1 MHATV
6 ELRLLLFS
14 FPLVNRNTAD
24 HMKDQQVKNDISY
37 LQQQGGVLMDCL
49 ITICRAHCLS
59 VSPVSLLSGLPLD
72 SGELSPTGFERAA
85 KRAGLA
91 SRTVKRDIDRINTAL
106 LPAVLVLNEKQAC
119 VLHGLSG
126 THARVS
132 YPELDDA
139 VVEVPLEE
147 LSVNYTGYV
156 IFARPEM
163 QAQDTNANID
173 KSSVGHW
180 LWSSIKT
187 AKGLYRDVLLAS
199 VFISL
204 LSIALPLFVM
214 NVYDRV
220 VPNAALETLWAL
232 AIGVLLVL
240 AADFLLRMLRQ
251 YFVELAASRLDVTL
265 SAKIME
271 KVLSINLAN
280 KPAKSG
286 AFINSLQSFESIRQ
300 FFGSVTLVALVDLPF
315 GLLFVVIIAMIDIY
329 LIIPMLIGATLL
341 FLYAMKAQRVMRSL
355 SEESM
360 EISSRK
366 SSLVTESVT
375 SLEDI
380 KAFGYQSR
388 NQSAWEKQTIF
399 LAKVNAKLRLVS
411 MSVNNAALWIQQSV
425 GVVII
430 LTGVYLIIEGVITQ
444 GSLIAAYLLSSRAMG
459 PVSQAA
465 SLLAQF
471 HHAETAKNALDEIMA
486 MPSESGSNKQIKSNV
501 VLRGNIEA
509 NQLCFKYPDENVL
522 ALKDINFSIKQGEH
536 VAILGKN
543 GCGKSTLNKLIMG
556 FYRPESGQLL
566 MDGIDLQQYDP
577 TLLRKQIGYVPQEVS
592 LFYGTLKDNIMP
604 ENLNMDDSD
613 FWEILSQCG
622 LAKLVNSSANGV
634 EQIVGERGSL
644 LSGGQ
649 RQAVAM
655 ARALVRDPAIYIMD
669 EPTSAM
675 DSTNEAQMKE
685 TIKTATEGKTL
696 IINTHRTTL
705 LDLVERVIV
714 VENGKVIAD
723 GKKEDV
729 LVQFKK
735 PSQTRKRAP

>member
-91 SRTVKRDIDRINTAL
+91 SRTVKRDIDHINTAL

-685 TIKTATEGKTL
+685 TIKAATAGKTL

>member
-1 MHATV
+1 
-6 ELRLLLFS
+6 
-14 FPLVNRNTAD
+14 
-24 HMKDQQVKNDISY
+24 
-37 LQQQGGVLMDCL
+37 MDCL
-49 ITICRAHCLS
+49 ITICRTHCLS

-91 SRTVKRDIDRINTAL
+91 SRTVKRDIDHINTAL

-139 VVEVPLEE
+139 VVEVPREE

-163 QAQDTNANID
+163 QAQETNANID

-240 AADFLLRMLRQ
+240 AADFFLRMLRQ

-300 FFGSVTLVALVDLPF
+300 FFGSLTLVALVDLPF

-685 TIKTATEGKTL
+685 TIKAATAGKTL

>member
-1 MHATV
+1 
-6 ELRLLLFS
+6 
-14 FPLVNRNTAD
+14 
-24 HMKDQQVKNDISY
+24 
-37 LQQQGGVLMDCL
+37 MDCL
-49 ITICRAHCLS
+49 ITICHAHHLE
-59 VSPVSLLSGLPLD
+59 VSRVSLLSGLPLD
-72 SGELSPTGFERAA
+72 NGELSPTGFERAA

-91 SRTVKRDIDRINTAL
+91 SRTVKRDLDHINTAL

-119 VLHGLSG
+119 VLHDIDHS
-126 THARVS
+126 HARVS

-139 VVEVPLEE
+139 VVEIKRDDLTAR
-147 LSVNYTGYV
+147 YTGYI
-156 IFARPEM
+156 IFVRPEM
-163 QAQDTNANID
+163 RANETNAQID

-180 LWSSIKT
+180 LWSSIKS

-232 AIGVLLVL
+232 AVGVLLVL

-286 AFINSLQSFESIRQ
+286 SFINSLQSFESIRQ
-300 FFGSVTLVALVDLPF
+300 FFGSVTLVALVDIPF
-315 GLLFVVIIAMIDIY
+315 GLLFVAIIAMIDIY
-329 LIIPMLIGATLL
+329 LIIPILIGATAL
-341 FLYAMKAQRVMRSL
+341 FLYALKAQRAMRSL

-411 MSVNNAALWIQQSV
+411 MSVNNAALWVQQSV

-430 LTGVYLIIEGVITQ
+430 LTGVYLIIEGMITQ
-444 GSLIAAYLLSSRAMG
+444 GGLIAAYLLSSRAMG

-465 SLLAQF
+465 ALLAQY
-471 HHAETAKNALDEIMA
+471 HHAETAKNALDDIMSL
-486 MPSESGSNKQIKSNV
+486 PSETGSNKQMKSNV
-501 VLRGNIEA
+501 VLKGNIDA
-509 NQLCFKYPDENVL
+509 CQLCFKYPDETVL
-522 ALKDINFSIKQGEH
+522 ALEDVNFSIKQGEH

-543 GCGKSTLNKLIMG
+543 GCGKSTLNKLLMA

-566 MDGIDLQQYDP
+566 IDGIDLQQYDP
-577 TLLRKQIGYVPQEVS
+577 TLLRKQIGYVPQDVS
-592 LFYGTLKDNIMP
+592 LFYGSLKDNIMS
-604 ENLNMDDSD
+604 EDLRIDESD
-613 FWEILSQCG
+613 FWKVLTQCG
-622 LAKLVNSSANGV
+622 LAELVNGNANGV
-634 EQIVGERGSL
+634 EQNVGERGSL

-655 ARALVRDPAIYIMD
+655 ARTIMRDPAIYIMD

-675 DSTNEAQMKE
+675 DSTNEAKMKE
-685 TIKTATEGKTL
+685 TIKAATAGKTL

-729 LVQFKK
+729 LVQFKQPCQK
-735 PSQTRKRAP
+735 LKRAP

>member
-1 MHATV
+1 
-6 ELRLLLFS
+6 
-14 FPLVNRNTAD
+14 
-24 HMKDQQVKNDISY
+24 MKEKRGVDEISY
-37 LQQQGGVLMDCL
+37 LEQQGGVLMDCL
-49 ITICRAHCLS
+49 ITICHAHHLE
-59 VSPVSLLSGLPLD
+59 VSRVSLLSGLPLD
-72 SGELSPTGFERAA
+72 NGELSPTGFERAA

-91 SRTVKRDIDRINTAL
+91 SRTVKRDLDHINTAL

-119 VLHGLSG
+119 VLHDIDHS
-126 THARVS
+126 HARVS

-139 VVEVPLEE
+139 VVEIKRDDLTAR
-147 LSVNYTGYV
+147 YTGYI
-156 IFARPEM
+156 IFVRPEM
-163 QAQDTNANID
+163 RANETNAQID

-180 LWSSIKT
+180 LWSSIKS

-232 AIGVLLVL
+232 AVGVLLVL

-286 AFINSLQSFESIRQ
+286 SFINSLQSFESIRQ
-300 FFGSVTLVALVDLPF
+300 FFGSVTLVALVDIPF
-315 GLLFVVIIAMIDIY
+315 GLLFVAIIAMIDIY
-329 LIIPMLIGATLL
+329 LIIPILIGATAL
-341 FLYAMKAQRVMRSL
+341 FLYALKAQRAMRSL

-411 MSVNNAALWIQQSV
+411 MSVNNAALWVQQSV

-430 LTGVYLIIEGVITQ
+430 LTGVYLIIEGMITQ
-444 GSLIAAYLLSSRAMG
+444 GGLIAAYLLSSRAMG

-465 SLLAQF
+465 ALLAQY
-471 HHAETAKNALDEIMA
+471 HHAETAKNALDDIMSL
-486 MPSESGSNKQIKSNV
+486 PSETGSNKQMKSNV
-501 VLRGNIEA
+501 VLKGNIDA
-509 NQLCFKYPDENVL
+509 CQLCFKYPDETVL
-522 ALKDINFSIKQGEH
+522 ALEDVNFSIKQGEH

-543 GCGKSTLNKLIMG
+543 GCGKSTLNKLLMA

-566 MDGIDLQQYDP
+566 IDGIDLQQYDP
-577 TLLRKQIGYVPQEVS
+577 TLLRKQIGYVPQDVS
-592 LFYGTLKDNIMP
+592 LFYGSLKDNIMS
-604 ENLNMDDSD
+604 EDLRIDESD
-613 FWEILSQCG
+613 FWKVLTQCG
-622 LAKLVNSSANGV
+622 LAELVNGNANGV
-634 EQIVGERGSL
+634 EQNVGERGSL

-655 ARALVRDPAIYIMD
+655 ARTIMRDPAIYIMD

-675 DSTNEAQMKE
+675 DSTNEAKMKE
-685 TIKTATEGKTL
+685 TIKAATAGKTL

-729 LVQFKK
+729 LVQFKQPCQK
-735 PSQTRKRAP
+735 LKRAP

>member
-1 MHATV
+1 
-6 ELRLLLFS
+6 
-14 FPLVNRNTAD
+14 
-24 HMKDQQVKNDISY
+24 MKEKKVVDDISY
-37 LQQQGGVLMDCL
+37 LEQQGGVLMDCL
-49 ITICRAHCLS
+49 ITICHAHHLD
-59 VSPVSLLSGLPLD
+59 VSRVSLLSGLPLD

-91 SRTVKRDIDRINTAL
+91 SRTVKRDLDHINTAL

-119 VLHGLSG
+119 VLHGLEP

-139 VVEVPLEE
+139 VVEVPRDE
-147 LSVNYTGYV
+147 LAARYTGYI

-163 QAQDTNANID
+163 HAHETNAQID

-180 LWSSIKT
+180 LWSSIKS
-187 AKGLYRDVLLAS
+187 ARGLYRDVLIAS

-271 KVLSINLAN
+271 KVLSINLASR
-280 KPAKSG
+280 PAKSG
-286 AFINSLQSFESIRQ
+286 SFINSLQSFESIRQ

-315 GLLFVVIIAMIDIY
+315 GLLFVVIIAMIDFY
-329 LIIPMLIGATLL
+329 LIIPILIGATAL

-411 MSVNNAALWIQQSV
+411 MSVNNAALWVQQSV

-444 GSLIAAYLLSSRAMG
+444 GGLIAAYLLSSRAMG

-465 SLLAQF
+465 ALLAQY
-471 HHAETAKNALDEIMA
+471 HHAETAKNALDDIMSL
-486 MPSESGSNKQIKSNV
+486 PSESGSNKQIKSNI
-501 VLRGNIEA
+501 VLKGNIDA
-509 NQLCFKYPDENVL
+509 SQLCFKYPDETVL
-522 ALKDINFSIKQGEH
+522 ALKDVNFSIRQGEH

-543 GCGKSTLNKLIMG
+543 GCGKSTLNKLLMA

-577 TLLRKQIGYVPQEVS
+577 TLLRKQIGYVPQDVS
-592 LFYGTLKDNIMP
+592 LFYGSLKDNIMS
-604 ENLNMDDSD
+604 EDLHIDESD
-613 FWEILSQCG
+613 FWEVLTQCG
-622 LAKLVNSSANGV
+622 LAKLVNGNANGV
-634 EQIVGERGSL
+634 EQNVGERGSL

-655 ARALVRDPAIYIMD
+655 ARAIVRNPAIYIMD

-685 TIKTATEGKTL
+685 TIKAATSGKTL

-729 LVQFKK
+729 LVQVKQ
-735 PSQTRKRAP
+735 PSQILKRAP

>member
-1 MHATV
+1 
-6 ELRLLLFS
+6 
-14 FPLVNRNTAD
+14 
-24 HMKDQQVKNDISY
+24 MKEKRVVDDISY
-37 LQQQGGVLMDCL
+37 LEQQGGVLMDCL
-49 ITICRAHCLS
+49 ITICHAHHLE
-59 VSPVSLLSGLPLD
+59 VSRVSLLSGLPLD

-91 SRTVKRDIDRINTAL
+91 SRTVKRDLDHINTAL

-119 VLHGLSG
+119 VLHDIDHS
-126 THARVS
+126 HARVS

-139 VVEVPLEE
+139 VVEVPRDE
-147 LSVNYTGYV
+147 LAARYTGYI

-163 QAQDTNANID
+163 CANETNAQID

-180 LWSSIKT
+180 LWSSIKS
-187 AKGLYRDVLLAS
+187 AKGLYRDVLIAS
-199 VFISL
+199 IFISL

-271 KVLSINLAN
+271 KVLSINLASR
-280 KPAKSG
+280 PAKSG
-286 AFINSLQSFESIRQ
+286 SFINSLQSFESIRQ

-315 GLLFVVIIAMIDIY
+315 GLLFVAIIAMIDIY
-329 LIIPMLIGATLL
+329 LIIPILIGATAL

-411 MSVNNAALWIQQSV
+411 MSVNNAALWVQQSV

-444 GSLIAAYLLSSRAMG
+444 GGLIAAYLLSSRAMG

-465 SLLAQF
+465 ALLAQY
-471 HHAETAKNALDEIMA
+471 HHAETAKNALDDIMSL
-486 MPSESGSNKQIKSNV
+486 PSETGSNKQIKSNI
-501 VLRGNIEA
+501 VLKGNIDA
-509 NQLCFKYPDENVL
+509 CQLCFKYPDETVL
-522 ALKDINFSIKQGEH
+522 AIKDVSFSIKQGEH

-543 GCGKSTLNKLIMG
+543 GCGKSTLNKLLMA

-566 MDGIDLQQYDP
+566 IDGVDLQQYDP
-577 TLLRKQIGYVPQEVS
+577 TLLRKQIGYVPQDVS
-592 LFYGTLKDNIMP
+592 LFHGSLKDNILP
-604 ENLNMDDSD
+604 EDTLIGETE
-613 FWEILSQCG
+613 FWEIITQCG
-622 LAKLVNSSANGV
+622 LAKLVNGSASGI
-634 EQIVGERGSL
+634 EQNVGERGCL

-655 ARALVRDPAIYIMD
+655 ARAIVRDPAIYIMD

-675 DSTNEAQMKE
+675 DSTNEAQMRE
-685 TIKTATEGKTL
+685 TIKAATVGKTL

-729 LVQFKK
+729 LVQFKQ
-735 PSQTRKRAP
+735 PSQKLKRAP

>member
-1 MHATV
+1 
-6 ELRLLLFS
+6 
-14 FPLVNRNTAD
+14 
-24 HMKDQQVKNDISY
+24 MKEKRGVDDISY
-37 LQQQGGVLMDCL
+37 LEQQGGVLMDCL
-49 ITICRAHCLS
+49 ITICHAHHLE
-59 VSPVSLLSGLPLD
+59 VSRVSLLSGLPLD
-72 SGELSPTGFERAA
+72 NGELSPTGFERAA

-91 SRTVKRDIDRINTAL
+91 SRTVKRDLDHINTAL

-119 VLHGLSG
+119 VLHDIDHS
-126 THARVS
+126 HARVS
-132 YPELDDA
+132 YPELDAA
-139 VVEVPLEE
+139 VVEVPRDE
-147 LSVNYTGYV
+147 LASRYTGYI

-163 QAQDTNANID
+163 RANETNAQID

-180 LWSSIKT
+180 LWSSIKS
-187 AKGLYRDVLLAS
+187 AKGLYRDVLIAS
-199 VFISL
+199 IFISL

-232 AIGVLLVL
+232 AVGVLLVL

-271 KVLSINLAN
+271 KVLSINLVSR
-280 KPAKSG
+280 PAKSG
-286 AFINSLQSFESIRQ
+286 SFINSLQSFESIRQ

-315 GLLFVVIIAMIDIY
+315 GLLFVAIIAMIDIY
-329 LIIPMLIGATLL
+329 LIIPILIGATAL
-341 FLYAMKAQRVMRSL
+341 FLYAMKAQRAMRSL

-411 MSVNNAALWIQQSV
+411 MSVNNAALWVQQSV

-430 LTGVYLIIEGVITQ
+430 LTGVYLIVEGMITQ
-444 GSLIAAYLLSSRAMG
+444 GGLIAAYLLSSRAMG

-465 SLLAQF
+465 ALLAQY
-471 HHAETAKNALDEIMA
+471 HHAETAKNALDDIMSL
-486 MPSESGSNKQIKSNV
+486 PSETGSNKQMKSNV
-501 VLRGNIEA
+501 VLKGNIDA
-509 NQLCFKYPDENVL
+509 CQLCFKYPDETVL
-522 ALKDINFSIKQGEH
+522 ALKDVNFSIKQGEH

-543 GCGKSTLNKLIMG
+543 GCGKSTLNKLLMA

-566 MDGIDLQQYDP
+566 IDGVDLQQYDP
-577 TLLRKQIGYVPQEVS
+577 TLLRKQIGYVPQDVS
-592 LFYGTLKDNIMP
+592 LFYGSLKDNIMP
-604 ENLNMDDSD
+604 EDLRIDESD
-613 FWEILSQCG
+613 FWEVLTQCG
-622 LAKLVNSSANGV
+622 LAELVNGNANGV
-634 EQIVGERGSL
+634 EQNVGERGSL

-655 ARALVRDPAIYIMD
+655 ARAIVRAPAIYIMD

-685 TIKTATEGKTL
+685 TIKAATAGKTL

-729 LVQFKK
+729 LVQFKQ
-735 PSQTRKRAP
+735 PSQKLKRAP

>member
-1 MHATV
+1 M
-6 ELRLLLFS
+6 
-14 FPLVNRNTAD
+14 
-24 HMKDQQVKNDISY
+24 
-37 LQQQGGVLMDCL
+37 
-49 ITICRAHCLS
+49 
-59 VSPVSLLSGLPLD
+59 
-72 SGELSPTGFERAA
+72 
-85 KRAGLA
+85 
-91 SRTVKRDIDRINTAL
+91 
-106 LPAVLVLNEKQAC
+106 
-119 VLHGLSG
+119 
-126 THARVS
+126 
-132 YPELDDA
+132 
-139 VVEVPLEE
+139 VEVPRDE
-147 LSVNYTGYV
+147 LAARYTGYI

-163 QAQDTNANID
+163 HAQETNAQID

-180 LWSSIKT
+180 LWSSIKS

-271 KVLSINLAN
+271 KVLSINLASR
-280 KPAKSG
+280 PAKSG
-286 AFINSLQSFESIRQ
+286 SFINSLQSFESIRQ

-315 GLLFVVIIAMIDIY
+315 GLLFVVIIAMIDFY
-329 LIIPMLIGATLL
+329 LIIPILIGATAL

-411 MSVNNAALWIQQSV
+411 MSVNNAALWVQQSV

-444 GSLIAAYLLSSRAMG
+444 GGLIAAYLLSSRAMG

-465 SLLAQF
+465 ALLAQY
-471 HHAETAKNALDEIMA
+471 HHAETAKNALDDIMSL
-486 MPSESGSNKQIKSNV
+486 PSESGSNKQIKSNI
-501 VLRGNIEA
+501 VLKGNIDA
-509 NQLCFKYPDENVL
+509 SQLCFKYPDETVL

-543 GCGKSTLNKLIMG
+543 GCGKSTLNKLLMA

-566 MDGIDLQQYDP
+566 VDGIDLQQYDA
-577 TLLRKQIGYVPQEVS
+577 TLLRKQIGYVPQDVS
-592 LFYGTLKDNIMP
+592 LFYGSLKDNIMS
-604 ENLNMDDSD
+604 EDLHIDESD
-613 FWEILSQCG
+613 FWEVLTQCG
-622 LAKLVNSSANGV
+622 LAKLVNGNANGI
-634 EQIVGERGSL
+634 EQNVGERGSL

-655 ARALVRDPAIYIMD
+655 ARAIVRNPAIYIMD

-685 TIKTATEGKTL
+685 TIKAATSGKTL

-729 LVQFKK
+729 LVQFKQ
-735 PSQTRKRAP
+735 PSQILKRAP

>member
-1 MHATV
+1 M
-6 ELRLLLFS
+6 E
-14 FPLVNRNTAD
+14 
-24 HMKDQQVKNDISY
+24 DISY
-37 LQQQGGVLMDCL
+37 LQKQGGVLMDCL
-49 ITICRAHCLS
+49 ITICHAHHLE
-59 VSPVSLLSGLPLD
+59 VSRVSLLSGLPLEQ
-72 SGELSPTGFERAA
+72 GELSPTGFERAA

-91 SRTVKRDIDRINTAL
+91 SRTVKRDLDHINTAI
-106 LPAVLVLNEKQAC
+106 LPAVLVLSDKQAC
-119 VLHGLSG
+119 VLHGLDK

-139 VVEVPLEE
+139 VIEVPRDE
-147 LSVNYTGYV
+147 LSASYTGYV

-163 QAQDTNANID
+163 NAQDTNAQID

-180 LWSSIKT
+180 LWSSIRT

-232 AIGVLLVL
+232 AVGVLLVL
-240 AADFLLRMLRQ
+240 AADFSLRMLRQ

-271 KVLSINLAN
+271 QVLSINLAS

-286 AFINSLQSFESIRQ
+286 SFINSLQSFESIRQ

-315 GLLFVVIIAMIDIY
+315 GLLFVVIIAMIDFY
-329 LIIPMLIGATLL
+329 LIIPILIGATAL

-375 SLEDI
+375 SLEDV

-444 GSLIAAYLLSSRAMG
+444 GGLIAAYLLSSRAMG

-465 SLLAQF
+465 ALLAQF
-471 HHAETAKNALDEIMA
+471 HHAETAKNALDDIMSL
-486 MPSESGSNKQIKSNV
+486 PSETGSNKQIKNNV
-501 VLRGNIEA
+501 ALKGNIDA
-509 NQLCFKYPDENVL
+509 SQLCFKYPDETVL
-522 ALKDINFSIKQGEH
+522 ALKDMSFSIKQGEH

-543 GCGKSTLNKLIMG
+543 GCGKSTLNKLLMA

-566 MDGIDLQQYDP
+566 LDGIDLQQYDP
-577 TLLRKQIGYVPQEVS
+577 TLLRKQIGYVPQDVS
-592 LFYGTLKDNIMP
+592 LFHGSLKDNILP
-604 ENLNMDDSD
+604 DDTHID
-613 FWEILSQCG
+613 DAEFWEVITQCG
-622 LAKLVNSSANGV
+622 LAKLVNGSASGI
-634 EQIVGERGSL
+634 EQNVGERGCL

-655 ARALVRDPAIYIMD
+655 ARAIVRDPAIYIMD

-685 TIKTATEGKTL
+685 TIKAATAGKTL

-723 GKKEDV
+723 GKKEEV
-729 LVQFKK
+729 LVQFRQS
-735 PSQTRKRAP
+735 SQVLKRAP

>member
-1 MHATV
+1 
-6 ELRLLLFS
+6 
-14 FPLVNRNTAD
+14 
-24 HMKDQQVKNDISY
+24 
-37 LQQQGGVLMDCL
+37 MDCL
-49 ITICRAHCLS
+49 ITICHAHNLD
-59 VSPVSLLSGLPLD
+59 VSRVSLLSGLPLD

-91 SRTVKRDIDRINTAL
+91 SRTVKRDLDHINTAL

-119 VLHGLSG
+119 VLHGLEP

-139 VVEVPLEE
+139 VVEVPRDE
-147 LSVNYTGYV
+147 LAARYTGYI

-163 QAQDTNANID
+163 HAHETNAQID

-180 LWSSIKT
+180 LWSSIKS
-187 AKGLYRDVLLAS
+187 AKGLYRDVLIAS

-271 KVLSINLAN
+271 KVLSINLASR
-280 KPAKSG
+280 PAKSG
-286 AFINSLQSFESIRQ
+286 SFINSLQSFESIRQ

-315 GLLFVVIIAMIDIY
+315 GLLFVVIIAMIDFY
-329 LIIPMLIGATLL
+329 LIIPILIGATAL

-411 MSVNNAALWIQQSV
+411 MSVNNAALWVQQSV

-444 GSLIAAYLLSSRAMG
+444 GGLIAAYLLSSRAMG

-465 SLLAQF
+465 ALLAQY
-471 HHAETAKNALDEIMA
+471 HHAETAKNALDDIMSL
-486 MPSESGSNKQIKSNV
+486 PSESGSNKQIKSNI
-501 VLRGNIEA
+501 VLKGNIDA
-509 NQLCFKYPDENVL
+509 SQLCFKYPDETVL

-543 GCGKSTLNKLIMG
+543 GCGKSTLNKLLMA

-566 MDGIDLQQYDP
+566 VDGIDLQQYDP
-577 TLLRKQIGYVPQEVS
+577 TLLRKQIGYVPQDVS
-592 LFYGTLKDNIMP
+592 LFYGSLKDNIMS
-604 ENLNMDDSD
+604 EDLHIDESD
-613 FWEILSQCG
+613 FWEVLTQCG
-622 LAKLVNSSANGV
+622 LAKLVNGNANGV
-634 EQIVGERGSL
+634 EQNVGERGSL

-655 ARALVRDPAIYIMD
+655 ARAIVRNPAIYIMD

-685 TIKTATEGKTL
+685 TIKAATSGKTL

-714 VENGKVIAD
+714 VESGKVIAD

-729 LVQFKK
+729 LVQFKQ
-735 PSQTRKRAP
+735 PSQILKRAP

>member
-1 MHATV
+1 M
-6 ELRLLLFS
+6 
-14 FPLVNRNTAD
+14 
-24 HMKDQQVKNDISY
+24 
-37 LQQQGGVLMDCL
+37 
-49 ITICRAHCLS
+49 
-59 VSPVSLLSGLPLD
+59 
-72 SGELSPTGFERAA
+72 
-85 KRAGLA
+85 
-91 SRTVKRDIDRINTAL
+91 
-106 LPAVLVLNEKQAC
+106 LNEKQAC
-119 VLHGLSG
+119 VLHGLSP

-139 VVEVPLEE
+139 VVEVAREE
-147 LSVNYTGYV
+147 LSARYTGYI

-163 QAQDTNANID
+163 QAQETNANID

-232 AIGVLLVL
+232 AIGVLMVL

-444 GSLIAAYLLSSRAMG
+444 GGLIAAYLLSSRAMG

-465 SLLAQF
+465 SMLAQF

-486 MPSESGSNKQIKSNV
+486 MPSESGSNKQIKNNV
-501 VLRGNIEA
+501 VLNGNIDA

-655 ARALVRDPAIYIMD
+655 ARALVRDPSIYIMD

-685 TIKTATEGKTL
+685 TIKAATAGKTL

-729 LVQFKK
+729 LVQFRK
-735 PSQTRKRAP
+735 PSQTLKRAP

>member
-1 MHATV
+1 
-6 ELRLLLFS
+6 
-14 FPLVNRNTAD
+14 
-24 HMKDQQVKNDISY
+24 MKEKRVVDDISY
-37 LQQQGGVLMDCL
+37 LEQQGGVLMDCL
-49 ITICRAHCLS
+49 ITICHAHHLE
-59 VSPVSLLSGLPLD
+59 VSRVSLLSGLPLD
-72 SGELSPTGFERAA
+72 NGELSPTGFERAA

-91 SRTVKRDIDRINTAL
+91 SRTVKRDLDHINTAL

-119 VLHGLSG
+119 VLHDIDHS
-126 THARVS
+126 HARVS

-139 VVEVPLEE
+139 VVEIQRDDLAAR
-147 LSVNYTGYV
+147 YTGYI
-156 IFARPEM
+156 IFVRPEM
-163 QAQDTNANID
+163 RANETNAQID

-180 LWSSIKT
+180 LWSSIKS

-204 LSIALPLFVM
+204 LSISLPLFVM

-232 AIGVLLVL
+232 AVGVLLVL

-286 AFINSLQSFESIRQ
+286 SFINSLQSFESIRQ

-315 GLLFVVIIAMIDIY
+315 GLLFVAIIAMIDFY
-329 LIIPMLIGATLL
+329 LIIPILIGATAL
-341 FLYAMKAQRVMRSL
+341 FLYAMRAQRVMRSL

-411 MSVNNAALWIQQSV
+411 MSVNNAALWVQQSV

-430 LTGVYLIIEGVITQ
+430 LTGVYLIVEGMITQ
-444 GSLIAAYLLSSRAMG
+444 GGLIAAYLLSSRAMG

-465 SLLAQF
+465 ALLAQY
-471 HHAETAKNALDEIMA
+471 HHAETAKNALDDIMSL
-486 MPSESGSNKQIKSNV
+486 PSETDSNKQIKSNV
-501 VLRGNIEA
+501 VLKGNIDA
-509 NQLCFKYPDENVL
+509 CQLCFKYPDETVL
-522 ALKDINFSIKQGEH
+522 ALKDVNFSIKQGEH

-543 GCGKSTLNKLIMG
+543 GCGKSTLNKLLMA

-577 TLLRKQIGYVPQEVS
+577 TLLRKQIGYVPQDVN
-592 LFYGTLKDNIMP
+592 LFYGSLKDNIIP
-604 ENLNMDDSD
+604 EDLRIDESD
-613 FWEILSQCG
+613 FWEVLTQCG
-622 LAKLVNSSANGV
+622 LAKLVNRNANGV
-634 EQIVGERGSL
+634 EQNVGERGSL

-655 ARALVRDPAIYIMD
+655 ARAIMRDPAMYIMD

-675 DSTNEAQMKE
+675 DSTNEAKMKE
-685 TIKTATEGKTL
+685 TIKAATAGKTL

-729 LVQFKK
+729 LVQFKQ
-735 PSQTRKRAP
+735 PSQKLKRAP